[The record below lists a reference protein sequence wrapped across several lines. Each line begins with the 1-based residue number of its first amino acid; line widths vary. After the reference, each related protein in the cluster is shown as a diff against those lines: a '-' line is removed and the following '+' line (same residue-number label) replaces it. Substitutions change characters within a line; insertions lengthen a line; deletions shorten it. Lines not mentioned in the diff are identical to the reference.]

1 VSKAFFLTR
10 QTEKLM
16 EDFIRELN
24 ADSALYLLY
33 GDEGVGKTRTLEEMA
48 QTRLGDSRIHWIDLQ
63 AGGTGDGALIDSSAM
78 IESVFDKA
86 QTGDVV
92 IADHF
97 EMALKKSRHQL
108 FLSWTANGIDKK
120 LDLIIA
126 GNDDYFT
133 EMCQLAQ
140 HYQVRVQSF
149 QLMPL
154 STDEATAF
162 LEFYLFPD
170 RSIGNLTIPPLLR
183 DQLTLA
189 QGNVGSIVEIAKRA
203 GDQTTTGLLDDTQ
216 SVRQGSHI
224 IVGVLIAVA
233 LVIGAGW
240 YFSSSQRQQS
250 DMHLVDGESF
260 VNTQAAPAE
269 VDPQPDAMVEKQP
282 ATTAESTPVTVEMVE
297 IEVADEAQAPLVVDA
312 AVSEPAPPGEAKAS
326 VEETSD
332 QTPALQGR
340 LQRDLQASRD
350 WVQGSDRKTGTLQIM
365 LLTRALFNERVYYEY
380 IDHLAS
386 RGVDIDTIRIL
397 ETFTGGSEVYSVVY
411 GEFDSWKIAR
421 NARDEVPKPL
431 REKSPIPRSVGG
443 LLDEMRRLEAEN

>member
-1 VSKAFFLTR
+1 VSKAFFHTR
-10 QTEKLM
+10 QTENLM
-16 EDFIRELN
+16 EDLIRELN

-33 GDEGVGKTRTLEEMA
+33 GDDGVGKTRTLDELA
-48 QTRLGDSRIHWIDLQ
+48 QTRLGDSRTHWIDLQ
-63 AGGTGDGALIDSSAM
+63 AGSTGDGALIDSSAM
-78 IESVFDKA
+78 IESVFNEA
-86 QTGDVV
+86 QADDII

-97 EMALKKSRHQL
+97 EMALKKTRHQL
-108 FLSWTANGIDKK
+108 FLSWKNDGIDKK

-126 GNDDYFT
+126 GNKDFFT

-140 HYQVRVQSF
+140 QHQVRVQSF

-154 STDEATAF
+154 STDEAAAF

-170 RSIGNLTIPPLLR
+170 QPIGNLAIPPLLR

-189 QGNVGSIVEIAKRA
+189 QGNVGSIVEMAERA
-203 GDQTTTGLLDDTQ
+203 GDQISTAPLDDSQ
-216 SVRQGSHI
+216 SANQGSHV

-250 DMHLVDGESF
+250 DMQRVDSESIIG
-260 VNTQAAPAE
+260 TQAAPAE
-269 VDPQPDAMVEKQP
+269 VGPQPDAMVEEQP
-282 ATTAESTPVTVEMVE
+282 VTTAESAPVTEEMDE
-297 IEVADEAQAPLVVDA
+297 IEVIDEALTPLVVDE
-312 AVSEPAPPGEAKAS
+312 AVSEPAPPGEATAS
-326 VEETSD
+326 VEETSGL
-332 QTPALQGR
+332 TPALQSR
-340 LQRDLQASRD
+340 LQRDLQTSRD

-365 LLTRALFNERVYYEY
+365 LLTRELFDERVYYEY

-386 RGVDIDTIRIL
+386 RGIDIDTIRIL
-397 ETFTGGSEVYSVVY
+397 ETITGGREFYSVVY
-411 GEFDSWKIAR
+411 GEFDSWMIAR

-443 LLDEMRRLEAEN
+443 ILDEMRRLEGEN